1 MKKFTTYEEQIEIL
15 KNRTLTITSEQ
26 DLLNK
31 LEDCGYYNLING
43 YSFLFKHENNNI
55 YKDKVTDE
63 DIINLYNF
71 DKNLRTIVYKYTLNI
86 ESRLKS
92 QISYQFSSKYGE
104 LESNYLQEI
113 NFDKDPN
120 KKESIT
126 KLLETCKNI
135 ISAGADK
142 KNKKFRSYIY
152 HYVNEHGHVPLWV
165 LIRAMTLGEVSIFFA
180 NMKLEDKTQIAKKYS
195 LTASNMQVMFKILVS
210 FRNIVAHDERI
221 FYAQIKKD
229 RLPYNLEVYN
239 VMRIKKNH
247 KGVPFVGKNDF
258 LSLMIIF
265 KYFLKP
271 LEFASF
277 WEEFESERIQL
288 TNKLKPHFI
297 AQINDSMGL
306 KNRWRNLKNYKIT

>member
-126 KLLETCKNI
+126 KLIETCKNI

-142 KNKKFRSYIY
+142 KNKKFRSYIH

-165 LIRAMTLGEVSIFFA
+165 LIRSMTLGEVSIFFA

-221 FYAQIKKD
+221 FCAQIKKD
-229 RLPYNLEVYN
+229 RLPYNLEIYN

-277 WEEFESERIQL
+277 WEEFELERIQL